1 MNERYKTFMI
11 LAEEKSFTQTAK
23 RLFCS
28 QPTVTQHIQ
37 QLENELQCQLII
49 RNKRQIQLTIQGEI
63 VLLHLYKIQ
72 SLEQTMQQELEKVA
86 QKNIPLYISQYIA
99 GHYFGELFMQ
109 CPMSKAQTQYDVM
122 SYCYHELKQFLQEN
136 VAKFTIM
143 PIYDEDE
150 EMEKLYD
157 IDVLFEEE
165 LMLVMNKNHPLAHR
179 QVIYARDLQH
189 HTILL
194 PNSHYLKELII
205 GTITAKNID
214 VHFVQMSNFEI
225 IKKAVQQQ
233 YGLAFLP
240 EKVLEDSKEQFVCK
254 EIKGLKMKRKN
265 GIVYNPNAVLMEEE
279 RLFCEHVKYVFKQ
292 NYQETDATY
301 ALYI

>member
-1 MNERYKTFMI
+1 MNERYRTFKI

-28 QPTVTQHIQ
+28 QPTVTQHIR
-37 QLENELQCQLII
+37 QLENELKCQLIV
-49 RNKRQIQLTIQGEI
+49 RNKRQIQLTTQGEI
-63 VLLHLYKIQ
+63 VLLYLHKIQ
-72 SLEQTMQQELEKVA
+72 SLEQTMQQELVKVA
-86 QKNIPLYISQYIA
+86 QQNIPLYISQYIA
-99 GHYFGELFMQ
+99 GYYFEELFMQ
-109 CPMSKAQTQYDVM
+109 CPMNKAQYDVI
-122 SYCYHELKQFLQEN
+122 SYCYHELKQFLQEG

-150 EMEKLYD
+150 EIVKLYNID
-157 IDVLFEEE
+157 ILFEEE
-165 LMLVMNKNHPLAHR
+165 LMLVMNKDHPLARR

-194 PNSHYLKELII
+194 PSSYYLKELIV
-205 GTITAKNID
+205 GKITAKNID
-214 VHFVQMSNFEI
+214 VHFVQMTNFEI

-240 EKVLEDSKEQFVCK
+240 KKVLEDHKEQFVCK
-254 EIKGLKMKRKN
+254 AIKGLKMERKN
-265 GIVYNPNAVLMEEE
+265 GIVYNPNAVLTEEE

-292 NYQETDATY
+292 NYQVTD
-301 ALYI
+301 LKHVL

>member
-1 MNERYKTFMI
+1 MNERYRTFKI
-11 LAEEKSFTQTAK
+11 LAEEKSFTQAAK
-23 RLFCS
+23 KIFCS

-37 QLENELQCQLII
+37 QLENELQCQLIV
-49 RNKRQIQLTIQGEI
+49 RNKRQIQLTAQGEI
-63 VLLHLYKIQ
+63 VLLYLNKIQ
-72 SLEQTMQQELEKVA
+72 SLEQMMQQELEKVA

-109 CPMSKAQTQYDVM
+109 CPMSKTQTQYDIM
-122 SYCYHELKQFLQEN
+122 SYCYHELKQFLQED
-136 VAKFTIM
+136 VAKFAIM

-150 EMEKLYD
+150 ELEKLYNID
-157 IDVLFEEE
+157 ILFEEE
-165 LMLVMNKNHPLAHR
+165 LMLVMNKNHPLARR
-179 QVIYARDLQH
+179 QVIYARDLQQ

-254 EIKGLKMKRKN
+254 EIKGLKVRRKN
-265 GIVYNPNAVLMEEE
+265 GIIYNPNAVLMEEE

-292 NYQETDATY
+292 RYQATDSTY